1 MINKK
6 LFFSLLIILCST
18 IGILFLNYKISTNTF
33 NFEKE
38 NRIILLDPGHGGI
51 DGGAVSKRGTLEKDV
66 NLQISEKI
74 KIALTNLGYQAV
86 MTREDDRGLYEDMGS
101 IRNKK
106 IQDLNNRIKMINTSG
121 ANVFISIHMNMFPES
136 KYYGAQV
143 WYSNRDE
150 SKILANI
157 IQEGLKLDID
167 NGNNRVE
174 KAANNSYKILRESEI
189 VSVLVECGF
198 LSNCSEEQLLLNEE
212 YQNRIAI
219 SIAASVD
226 KFYKSK

>member
-1 MINKK
+1 MKNKK
-6 LFFSLLIILCST
+6 LFFSLLLILCSS
-18 IGILFLNYKISTNTF
+18 IGILFLNYKISTSTI

-38 NRIILLDPGHGGI
+38 NRIILIDPGHGGI
-51 DGGAVSKRGTLEKDV
+51 DGGAVSKRGTLEKDI
-66 NLQISEKI
+66 NLQISKKV
-74 KIALTNLGYQAV
+74 KIALTNLGYQV
-86 MTREDDRGLYEDMGS
+86 LMTREDDIGLYEDSGS

-150 SKILANI
+150 SRILAGM
-157 IQEGLKLDID
+157 IQEGLKSDID
-167 NGNNRVE
+167 NGNKRVE
-174 KAANNSYKILRESEI
+174 KAAHNSYKILRESEI
-189 VSVLVECGF
+189 VSILIECGF
-198 LSNCSEEQLLLNEE
+198 LSNFREEQLLLNED
-212 YQNRIAI
+212 YQNKIAI

-226 KFYKSK
+226 KFYKSN